1 MAKKTDAGRKA
12 LEENRKRTQAA
23 FAAAKQAEKD
33 AAFRASE
40 KARLDAEADA
50 EVAAREAKR
59 QRNTPQAR
67 AQRLAETKKAQEAK
81 QGEARQLA
89 AMVRAKRQKARGRKG
104 RARPVT
110 MQEAISQA
118 AEIRQAAQDRAAR
131 TADAPSKTQVVDAT
145 YDAQGKID
153 TSGLADNTIVRTPE
167 GTFKKYDT
175 ETGGLTDVAF
185 DPISDKFGLPEQ
197 PKAGSFDTQD
207 FTRTQ
212 LTELRKLGQSDP
224 RFAEMFSDFQSRQ
237 IDIMRDP
244 NLRPDE
250 RRVALDELS
259 REIGDTYGM
268 TSGYRRDLLA
278 AQAEVE
284 RLEEQASAQARI
296 DKQRDE
302 MLVMRAR
309 HREQANDR
317 AAQRLKA
324 DRDADSQ
331 TLQNMNAGYAN
342 YSTQF
347 AAENEFNP
355 NAQMM
360 TFDQWRTTTLRQ
372 EFAMQEHRD
381 QIRAIE
387 DRTIDIENQRAILQD
402 QLNTIP
408 DLAITAAGKLGGFE
422 AGQRFAQGEFDRI
435 IAMDHQLKLE
445 LSALGQQRRDIRNAI
460 TDAPPPRATASRAG
474 SLSGSPEQKRFY
486 NVQDPSV
493 QAVGYAFPL
502 RGNSALGLEK
512 GNEKILELRGQLEDV
527 VLSGR
532 VDDIPAIQSR
542 LTTELGYKLSNAG
555 PEFKGPLGALFAKV
569 LREETDFVRGVPT
582 PDQQQRA
589 VSTIVDT
596 LRRQSLYKK
605 AEFQFQ
611 QQQQADADLE
621 AYGSTNPITGEKQ
634 VSQVLKLAGRES
646 PMKQRQRE
654 KEARESGLK

>member
-250 RRVALDELS
+250 RQAALDELS

-268 TSGYRRDLLA
+268 TAGYRRSILDAESAA
-278 AQAEVE
+278 AQAQAAEEQRIADVE
-284 RLEEQASAQARI
+284 RADKVALIRREMREARRAET
-296 DKQRDE
+296 QRR
-302 MLVMRAR
+302 RADD
-309 HREQANDR
+309 AN
-317 AAQRLKA
+317 
-324 DRDADSQ
+324 ADSQ
-331 TLQNMNAGYAN
+331 IYQGLRTEYQSVVNALSAQNEAGADTKPIPSFDEFRTQRLRQHSEDQMHIRQLRAFDDEQIQLENRIALLDEEFDDLNQFRNRLERQGVPMEEAFRIALVERQGIERQQMLLNAQIKTIDRKREDFLSGLVSIENRPQISARTAGRDLRGEFSMPTHARDLINLANPDGGKFLSLGRGSARDGFTQGFPLTEAITKLRKNIREGGDSTGSSDALFSAVREALYLYKADPVNLAGDRANAKRNFAEDYGPIIPIIDSALAKAGYTGKGPI
-342 YSTQF
+342 STEVLDE
-347 AAENEFNP
+347 AADTIRVDISKAIEIEKSSDTAT
-355 NAQMM
+355 AQ
-360 TFDQWRTTTLRQ
+360 DRSVAAL
-372 EFAMQEHRD
+372 
-381 QIRAIE
+381 RAIANL
-387 DRTIDIENQRAILQD
+387 I
-402 QLNTIP
+402 
-408 DLAITAAGKLGGFE
+408 
-422 AGQRFAQGEFDRI
+422 
-435 IAMDHQLKLE
+435 
-445 LSALGQQRRDIRNAI
+445 
-460 TDAPPPRATASRAG
+460 
-474 SLSGSPEQKRFY
+474 
-486 NVQDPSV
+486 
-493 QAVGYAFPL
+493 
-502 RGNSALGLEK
+502 
-512 GNEKILELRGQLEDV
+512 
-527 VLSGR
+527 
-532 VDDIPAIQSR
+532 
-542 LTTELGYKLSNAG
+542 
-555 PEFKGPLGALFAKV
+555 
-569 LREETDFVRGVPT
+569 
-582 PDQQQRA
+582 
-589 VSTIVDT
+589 
-596 LRRQSLYKK
+596 
-605 AEFQFQ
+605 
-611 QQQQADADLE
+611 
-621 AYGSTNPITGEKQ
+621 
-634 VSQVLKLAGRES
+634 
-646 PMKQRQRE
+646 
-654 KEARESGLK
+654 